1 MISCVRLD
9 RCRCRSRPLCYLPC
23 MRIQSNPLLA
33 CPFCLVFPV
42 LFFFFFF
49 PFLFLSIWVRHLPTH
64 SLSGHE
70 CLSALPNFL
79 SKTSESKRG
88 GSVGVTTFVFDGV
101 VRRFFFDDGGEAEA
115 SLLLLLSSSELSSV
129 LSSELSSDGESEED
143 DESEDEETSVRDFRL
158 RLRFG
163 SGLLLLLL
171 LVRWISRVVTCP
183 PSIL

>member
-1 MISCVRLD
+1 MHAYTIETPPRVSLSSCL
-9 RCRCRSRPLCYLPC
+9 SRP
-23 MRIQSNPLLA
+23 
-33 CPFCLVFPV
+33 
-42 LFFFFFF
+42 FFS
-49 PFLFLSIWVRHLPTH
+49 LFLSFPFSFNLGATPPH

-70 CLSALPNFL
+70 SLSALPNFL

-101 VRRFFFDDGGEAEA
+101 VRRFFFDAGEEAEA

-129 LSSELSSDGESEED
+129 LSSELSSEEESEED
-143 DESEDEETSVRDFRL
+143 EESEESEDEETSVRDFRL

-163 SGLLLLLL
+163 SGLLLLSLL